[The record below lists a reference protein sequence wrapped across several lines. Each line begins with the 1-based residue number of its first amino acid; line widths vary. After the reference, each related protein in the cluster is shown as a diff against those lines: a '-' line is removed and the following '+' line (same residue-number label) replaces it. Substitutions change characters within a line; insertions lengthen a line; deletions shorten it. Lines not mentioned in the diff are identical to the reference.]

1 MIRKPILVISLFC
14 CFWSCKKTTEET
26 TTGNEFPVT
35 EVSSKDVVADVYF
48 VADIQSVRNVE
59 IRARVNGYL
68 KSILVDEGAAVKE
81 GQTLFRI
88 DEEEYQARLNSA
100 TADLKSAEAAMKT
113 AQVELERV
121 NLLVQKNVI
130 ANTELELAQ
139 AKIDQAKAQ
148 IDQAKANEVAAK
160 VKLNNTSIRSPFDG
174 VINRIPSKL
183 GSLIQE
189 GDLLTTISDISA
201 MNVYFRVSET
211 DYLKFVKSRAD
222 AFERLT
228 KTDVEL
234 VLADGSVYPGKGRI
248 EAIESEF
255 EEGTGALALRARF
268 VNTDNLLRHGSS
280 GRIKI
285 KRSFP
290 GALLVPQKSVME
302 IQDKD
307 YVFTVDNNNMVV
319 MQSFVPLQRFQD
331 YYIVRQ
337 GLEKGQRI
345 VYEGV
350 ENLRE
355 GMIVRPLAISVDE
368 AYKSLKQ

>member
-1 MIRKPILVISLFC
+1 M
-14 CFWSCKKTTEET
+14 
-26 TTGNEFPVT
+26 
-35 EVSSKDVVADVYF
+35 
-48 VADIQSVRNVE
+48 
-59 IRARVNGYL
+59 
-68 KSILVDEGAAVKE
+68 
-81 GQTLFRI
+81 
-88 DEEEYQARLNSA
+88 
-100 TADLKSAEAAMKT
+100 
-113 AQVELERV
+113 
-121 NLLVQKNVI
+121 
-130 ANTELELAQ
+130 
-139 AKIDQAKAQ
+139 
-148 IDQAKANEVAAK
+148 AAK

-228 KTDVEL
+228 KIDVEL
-234 VLADGSVYPGKGRI
+234 VLADGSIYPGKGRI

-307 YVFTVDNNNMVV
+307 YVFTVDANNMVV

>member
-1 MIRKPILVISLFC
+1 MPRHESGGGSCRGIGVFGGRACGTHLPAICPAAGIRHA
-14 CFWSCKKTTEET
+14 W
-26 TTGNEFPVT
+26 G
-35 EVSSKDVVADVYF
+35 
-48 VADIQSVRNVE
+48 
-59 IRARVNGYL
+59 
-68 KSILVDEGAAVKE
+68 
-81 GQTLFRI
+81 
-88 DEEEYQARLNSA
+88 
-100 TADLKSAEAAMKT
+100 
-113 AQVELERV
+113 
-121 NLLVQKNVI
+121 
-130 ANTELELAQ
+130 
-139 AKIDQAKAQ
+139 
-148 IDQAKANEVAAK
+148 
-160 VKLNNTSIRSPFDG
+160 
-174 VINRIPSKL
+174 
-183 GSLIQE
+183 
-189 GDLLTTISDISA
+189 
-201 MNVYFRVSET
+201 
-211 DYLKFVKSRAD
+211 
-222 AFERLT
+222 
-228 KTDVEL
+228 
-234 VLADGSVYPGKGRI
+234 
-248 EAIESEF
+248 EF

-307 YVFTVDNNNMVV
+307 YVFTVDANNMVV